1 MMKTKN
7 KEAIDVAFIPP
18 FAYLVPLV
26 IGLALHFWVL
36 PLRLFPNALVGRV
49 VGWPFFVISIF
60 LSIWAMKTIRS
71 EGEHADVRKPTNK
84 LVTSKPF
91 SFSRNPMYLSLNLLY
106 LGVGFL
112 ANTLWPIIFYPFA
125 LAAIHYG
132 VIFREERYLERLF
145 GEEYLKYQAKVRRW
159 F

>member
-7 KEAIDVAFIPP
+7 REAVDVAFTPP
-18 FAYLVPLV
+18 FAYLVPLA
-26 IGLALHFWVL
+26 IGLALHFWVF
-36 PLRLFPNALVGRV
+36 PLRLLPNALIGRLI
-49 VGWPFFVISIF
+49 GWSLVVISVL
-60 LSIWAMKTIRS
+60 LSIWAIKTMRN
-71 EGEHADVRKPTNK
+71 EGEHVDVRKPTNK
-84 LVTSKPF
+84 LVTSQPF

-106 LGVGFL
+106 LGIGFL

-125 LAAIHYG
+125 LVAIHYG

-145 GEEYLKYQAKVRRW
+145 GKEYKQYQAKVRRW